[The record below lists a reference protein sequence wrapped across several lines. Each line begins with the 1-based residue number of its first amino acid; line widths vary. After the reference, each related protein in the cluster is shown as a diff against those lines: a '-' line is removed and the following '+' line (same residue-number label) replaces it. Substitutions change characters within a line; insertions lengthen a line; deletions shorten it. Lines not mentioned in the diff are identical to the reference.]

1 MDIVCLGE
9 ILIDMFPAEFG
20 RRLADVSAFI
30 PRPGGAP
37 ANVAVAARRLGS
49 QVAFIGKVGE
59 DAFGQV
65 LAKTLRDENVDIRS
79 LRFDPS
85 ARTTLAFIAKPDA
98 ATSEYVFYR
107 NPGADLR
114 LNIHDLDFDLL
125 HSCKVLHIGSL
136 SLVDEPA
143 RSATHAAVQIVHSV
157 GGLISFDVNYRPSLW
172 DSPAKALEQIHTML
186 PRVDLVK
193 VNEEEAR
200 LLTGS
205 QDPLTTGKALL
216 EKGPALVVLT
226 LGTQGSHF
234 ITRSDSGFVP
244 AFPVEAVDATGCGD
258 AFMGGLLNRL
268 TQKRE
273 WHSLLNPS
281 DLFQAF
287 RFASAVG
294 ALTATRFGAIPA
306 MPSLADVEAFLTS
319 ADH

>member
-9 ILIDMFPAEFG
+9 ILIDFFPAEFG

-49 QVAFIGKVGE
+49 QTAFIGKVGE
-59 DAFGQV
+59 DAFGHL
-65 LAKTLRDENVDIRS
+65 LAKTLADEGVDTNA
-79 LRFDPS
+79 LRFDSS

-114 LNIHDLDFDLL
+114 LSINDLDFDLL
-125 HSCKVLHIGSL
+125 HTCRALHIGTL

-143 RSATHAAVQIVHSV
+143 RSATHAAVQVVHSA
-157 GGLISFDVNYRPSLW
+157 GGLVSLDVNYRPSLW
-172 DSPAKALEQIHTML
+172 SSPAKALEQIRTML

-200 LLTGS
+200 LLTGVD
-205 QDPLTTGKALL
+205 DPATTGKILL
-216 EKGPALVVLT
+216 EYGPTLVILT
-226 LGTQGSHF
+226 HGAQGSYYF
-234 ITRSDSGFVP
+234 TRSVSGFMP
-244 AFPVEAVDATGCGD
+244 AFSIQAVDATGCGD
-258 AFMGGLLNRL
+258 SFIGGVLNRL
-268 TQKRE
+268 TLQPDWRSQLSQDILS
-273 WHSLLNPS
+273 HT
-281 DLFQAF
+281 F

-294 ALTATRFGAIPA
+294 ALTATRTGAIPA
-306 MPSLADVEAFLTS
+306 MPRLDEVEAFLQS
-319 ADH
+319 ASY